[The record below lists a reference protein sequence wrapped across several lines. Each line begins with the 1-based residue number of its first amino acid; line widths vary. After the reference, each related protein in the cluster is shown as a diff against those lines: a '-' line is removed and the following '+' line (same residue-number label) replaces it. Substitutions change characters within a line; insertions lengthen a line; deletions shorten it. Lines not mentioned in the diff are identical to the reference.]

1 MASEAAMELAN
12 KHKTSLW
19 RIFETASFDCSYDQL
34 LSILKKRT
42 CSAFV
47 LIEVGAKLG
56 EFQKEMELELEAFD
70 YWVSENLSLIE
81 LWESDAGDIKVFFE
95 WLAAKVNRAR
105 VEDILRDNK
114 LIFEELKKTQIRF
127 G

>member
-12 KHKTSLW
+12 KHKTSPW
-19 RIFETASFDCSYDQL
+19 RIFETASFDCSDDQL
-34 LSILKKRT
+34 LSILKNRT
-42 CSAFV
+42 CSAFE

-70 YWVSENLSLIE
+70 YWVTENLSLIE
-81 LWESDAGDIKVFFE
+81 LWESDAGDIKAFFE
-95 WLAAKVNRAR
+95 WLAGKASRAR
-105 VEDILRDNK
+105 IEDILRDNK
-114 LIFEELKKTQIRF
+114 LIFEELKKTQISF